1 MWKSRILAALFIILG
16 ILAGYF
22 DIAGH
27 FAFTPDFLKRE
38 FSLGPDLQ
46 GGISLEYKAD
56 TSSIPDSERSE
67 AMAGLRDIIE
77 NRVNLFGVS
86 EPIIQVKKRGDED
99 RLIVELAGVFDVN
112 NAIKIIGETPYLEFQ
127 TLKTGVTIEDL
138 QKKQDAQ
145 DFVGVLGS
153 FEPTKLTGRFLQKAL
168 LEYNQTTLE
177 STVGLEF
184 NNEGRDLFAKITK
197 ENIGKPVAIFL
208 DGIPIS
214 MPTVREEITQGQ
226 AVISGNFSREEARKF
241 VRNLNSGALPVP
253 ISLIKEETLGA
264 YLGADTLNRMLQA
277 GFYGIIGVAL
287 FLIFFY
293 RLPGLI
299 AVIALLIYTS
309 LALTLFKLIPIYL
322 TAAGIAGFILSIGMA
337 VDANIL
343 IFERTKE
350 ELRGGKSLAMA
361 VEEGFSRAWLS
372 IRDSNVSSLIT
383 SVILFYLGSQ
393 SVSGFA
399 LTLGLGIVLSMLS
412 AITITR
418 TFLRALEF
426 SNKGQE
432 RKIMRTLYGAS

>member
-1 MWKSRILAALFIILG
+1 
-16 ILAGYF
+16 
-22 DIAGH
+22 
-27 FAFTPDFLKRE
+27 
-38 FSLGPDLQ
+38 
-46 GGISLEYKAD
+46 
-56 TSSIPDSERSE
+56 
-67 AMAGLRDIIE
+67 
-77 NRVNLFGVS
+77 
-86 EPIIQVKKRGDED
+86 
-99 RLIVELAGVFDVN
+99 
-112 NAIKIIGETPYLEFQ
+112 
-127 TLKTGVTIEDL
+127 
-138 QKKQDAQ
+138 
-145 DFVGVLGS
+145 
-153 FEPTKLTGRFLQKAL
+153 
-168 LEYNQTTLE
+168 E

>member
-1 MWKSRILAALFIILG
+1 MAALFIILG

-168 LEYNQTTLE
+168 LEYNRTTLE

>member
-22 DIAGH
+22 DIAGS
-27 FAFTPDFLKRE
+27 FSFTPDFLKRE

-56 TSSIPDSERSE
+56 TSSIPDSERSD

-99 RLIVELAGVFDVN
+99 RLIVELAGVFDID

-168 LEYNQTTLE
+168 LEYNQTPLE

-287 FLIFFY
+287 
-293 RLPGLI
+293 
-299 AVIALLIYTS
+299 LLIYTS

-372 IRDSNVSSLIT
+372 IRDYNVSSLIT
-383 SVILFYLGSQ
+383 SIILFYLGSQ
-393 SVSGFA
+393 SVAGFA

-418 TFLRALEF
+418 TFLRAVEF
-426 SNKGQE
+426 RENSFM
-432 RKIMRTLYGAS
+432 RKIYGASYN